1 MIQLYLLE
9 TEQLNDDT
17 IFTEYYNRLSPY
29 RKEKTDRMKFRK
41 DKNLSLAV
49 GILIDTYLKNIN
61 MNEKDMN
68 YANESHGKPY
78 FANLKNVHFNASHS
92 GQMALCAFSDSEV
105 GCDIEI
111 ISKSNTDLAERF
123 FTKGEYEFIISANG
137 NCNDKDSEQAERFY
151 RIWTLKESFLKLT
164 GEGISGGL
172 DTFEIRFENNK
183 PIAVKNS
190 STMPFYF
197 KEYSIKNYRI
207 ALCSR
212 ENIFPDEINIINI

>member
-123 FTKGEYEFIISANG
+123 FTKGEYEFIISESE
-137 NCNDKDSEQAERFY
+137 NCTDKDSKQAEKFY

-172 DTFEIRFENNK
+172 DTFEMRFENNK

-197 KEYSIKNYRI
+197 KEYSLKNYRI

-212 ENIFPDEINIINI
+212 ENIFPDEITIINI